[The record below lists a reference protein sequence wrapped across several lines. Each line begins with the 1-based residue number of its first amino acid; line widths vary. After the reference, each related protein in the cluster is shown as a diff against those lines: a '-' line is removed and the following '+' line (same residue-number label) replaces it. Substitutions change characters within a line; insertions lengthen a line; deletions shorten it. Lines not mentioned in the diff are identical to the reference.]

1 MCGPD
6 IFYTYLHSPYFN
18 SASGAD
24 RNVTV
29 QWQGR
34 FRCLSFIAVE
44 QQLKLCVR
52 IKINDSGGW

>member
-6 IFYTYLHSPYFN
+6 IFYIYLHSPQFN
-18 SASGAD
+18 SASSAD
-24 RNVTV
+24 RNETV
-29 QWQGR
+29 QWQRR
-34 FRCLSFIAVE
+34 FRCLSVIAVE